1 MRFTALSLLLLLAA
15 GCERGT
21 PAAGF
26 ADPTAA
32 DRAEVVSYARSLE
45 FDTSAA
51 ATGVTHVG
59 GVEVR
64 WSPERRAGAI
74 SDANLARGR
83 IIGMAQTTGGT
94 SAFGTLE
101 GRSYIWVDS
110 TAAGWRAVLIPDGPA
125 GNLTPVSLYHG
136 TRRFTSTEPTAFKVL
151 ADSFPNGRCGT
162 RCCIMLAATWT
173 PTPELL
179 QRITDATHAP

>member
-15 GCERGT
+15 CERGT
-21 PAAGF
+21 PGAGF
-26 ADPTAA
+26 PDPTTA
-32 DRAEVVSYARSLE
+32 DSAEVVSYARSLE
-45 FDTSAA
+45 YDTSTAA
-51 ATGVTHVG
+51 SGVTHVG

-64 WSPERRAGAI
+64 WSPERRAGRI

-83 IIGMAQTTGGT
+83 IIGMAMTTGGT
-94 SAFGTLE
+94 SVFGTVE
-101 GRSYIWVDS
+101 GRSYVWVDS

-125 GNLTPVSLYHG
+125 GNLVPVPLYHG
-136 TRRFTSTEPTAFKVL
+136 TRPFAVSAPTRFSVH

-162 RCCIMLAATWT
+162 RCCILLASMWT

-179 QRITDATHAP
+179 ERITVGTHAP